1 MNPKKLMW
9 LGVALVSLALAGT
22 FLFVGGTLAAG
33 GTGPADAFI
42 PTGATMTAPPNSQTW
57 FKFHESGNGKL
68 ITAYLDANHQTGIFF
83 RVYTPDSI
91 AQWIS
96 QNGLHAVG
104 VSSRTPGHDQT
115 WLGRFTFE
123 GTYYLVV
130 ENSTAFPIDYQLNV
144 KGDGVTTVVVIQPTP
159 TPLPN
164 PFETHV
170 PVGTLTGSGKIVFQE
185 SSGGNIYTV
194 NTDGSNLQRVT
205 FGLDPAL
212 SPDGT
217 KIAFVRQ
224 GPVPGLFVVN
234 ADGSSERNLFGGTQI
249 RSPSWA
255 SNDEIVYS
263 SIRKEIAG
271 VEICFGSRCF
281 NTGDV
286 TRWGLYVYNLQNY
299 TIRDVITP
307 PTGGMVPSVNR
318 VLGKIAFMNPEKG
331 LMLTT
336 LANDVVPNLID
347 DDLSINTPTMSA
359 DGSRLT
365 YMVRQPPSWQV
376 VVAVWDGTNP
386 TLLTKNDPLSF
397 EHFDNVAPTFSPD
410 GQEILFLSNRNGK
423 WEFFAIEADGT
434 NERQV
439 LKNVTDAIDLRYN
452 YSAERVA
459 SWVK

>member
-1 MNPKKLMW
+1 MKQKKWLW
-9 LGVALVSLALAGT
+9 LGIAVSGLLLLAAFGWAGVSLAE
-22 FLFVGGTLAAG
+22 G

-42 PTGATMTAPPNSQTW
+42 PTGATVTASPNSQTW
-57 FKFHESGNGKL
+57 YKFQESGNSKL
-68 ITAYLDANHQTGIFF
+68 VDAYLDANHVDGIFF

-91 AQWIS
+91 AQWIA

-104 VSSRTPGHDQT
+104 VSSPSPAHDQT

-130 ENSTAFPIDYQLNV
+130 ENSTPYPVDYQLNV
-144 KGDGVTTVVVIQPTP
+144 KGDGVTTVVVTQPTP

-164 PFETHV
+164 PFETRV
-170 PVGTLTGSGKIVFQE
+170 PVGSLTGSGKIVFQE

-194 NTDGSNLQRVT
+194 NADGTNLQRVT

-212 SPDGT
+212 SPDGS

-224 GPVPGLFVVN
+224 GPIPGLYVAN
-234 ADGSSERNLFGGTQI
+234 ADGTDEKNLYGGTQL
-249 RSPSWA
+249 RSPSWV
-255 SNDEIVYS
+255 NNNEIVYS
-263 SIRKEIAG
+263 SVVKEIPATRL
-271 VEICFGSRCF
+271 CFGSRCF
-281 NTGDV
+281 TFGGG
-286 TRWGLYVYNLQNY
+286 TRWGLFVYNLSDES
-299 TIRDVITP
+299 IRNVIVP
-307 PTGGMVPSVNR
+307 PTGGTVPSVNQ

-336 LANDVVPNLID
+336 LANDVVPSLID
-347 DDLSINTPTMSA
+347 DDLSINTPTMSG

-376 VVAVWDGTNP
+376 VVAVWDGTQP

-397 EHFDNVAPTFSPD
+397 ETFDNVAPTFSPD

-423 WEFFAIEADGT
+423 WEFFAINADGT

-439 LKNVTDAIDLRYN
+439 LKNVTDNVNLIYN